1 MTDAPR
7 YRTLH
12 DYLRVLRERRVL
24 ILLTTIVFGVAAY
37 VYFSGQDKVYEAE
50 ASLSFQDPILDEN
63 TLGGDSISRRPAQF
77 ESAIGAAVVAG
88 PEVARRVR
96 DELGLNMSLKDVRDL
111 VTARRE
117 ATTDLVV
124 VTVEDGDPRR
134 AAELANTFANETVE
148 LRTAEE
154 RAKFRRAA
162 RTLRRRLA
170 REERLSQSNLGQ
182 ILFGERIA
190 TVQALA
196 GFAEPVALAEE
207 ASIPADPI
215 SPQVS
220 RNTIFG
226 ALIGLTVGI
235 MLAFLLDALDRRLR
249 GVQQIQ
255 SELDLPLL
263 ATVPEDAL
271 AGASPF
277 EASSRTEWQT
287 KLEAFRIIRR
297 NLDFAAG
304 KPVRS
309 VAVTSAAPE
318 EGKSSVAVALAWAYV
333 ATGRRTLL
341 VDCDLRRGELHKRLG
356 IPPTPGLTD
365 FLAGRAPISDI
376 MHAVPWRPPSE
387 NGKGRGNGQ
396 GETELALTC
405 IPAGTAIEGPA
416 EALESAAFKDFLA
429 VTSRSF
435 DRVVID
441 TSPLLAVADTLEL
454 LEGVEGIIVCVR
466 ASRTTRE
473 QAGALRSVLANF
485 PHLARGLVVT
495 GVSPRDQ
502 PAYGYYTRRE
512 SDTAQV

>member
-12 DYLRVLRERRVL
+12 DYLRVLRERRLL
-24 ILLTTIVFGVAAY
+24 ILISTLAFGVAAY
-37 VYFSGQDKVYEAE
+37 LVFSSQEKVYEAE
-50 ASLSFQDPILDEN
+50 ASLSFKDPILDEN
-63 TLGGDSISRRPAQF
+63 TLGGDSISRRPPQF
-77 ESAIGAAVVAG
+77 ESAIGAATVAG
-88 PEVARRVR
+88 PEVAERVR
-96 DELGLNMSLKDVRDL
+96 DALDLNMSVKQVRDL

-124 VTVEDGDPRR
+124 VTVQDESPER
-134 AAELANTFANETVE
+134 ARELANAFAEQTVK
-148 LRTAEE
+148 LRTAED
-154 RAKFRRAA
+154 RAEFRRAA
-162 RTLRRRLA
+162 RTLRRRFERQKRLA
-170 REERLSQSNLGQ
+170 DSALGQ

-196 GFAEPVALAEE
+196 GFAEPAAIAEE
-207 ASIPADPI
+207 ATVPSSPV
-215 SPQVS
+215 SPQVT

-226 ALIGLTVGI
+226 TLIGLTFGI
-235 MLAFLLDALDRRLR
+235 LAAFLRDALDRRLR

-277 EASSRTEWQT
+277 EASSRAEWQA

-304 KPVRS
+304 KSVRS

-318 EGKSSVAVALAWAYV
+318 EGKSSVAVALAWAYL

-341 VDCDLRRGELHKRLG
+341 IDCDLRRGELHERLG
-356 IPPTPGLTD
+356 IPATPGLTD
-365 FLAGRAPISDI
+365 FLAGRAPVSDI
-376 MHAVPWRPPSE
+376 LHTVPWTPSSE
-387 NGKGRGNGQ
+387 NGRS
-396 GETELALTC
+396 GEGDGVAGEMTLTC
-405 IPAGTAIEGPA
+405 IPAGTPSDGPA

-454 LEGVEGIIVCVR
+454 LDDVEGAVVCVR

-473 QAGALRSVLANF
+473 QASAVRSVLANF
-485 PHLARGLVVT
+485 PHIARGLVVT
-495 GVSPRDQ
+495 GTSPRDQ
-502 PAYGYYTRRE
+502 PAYGYYARRE
-512 SDTAQV
+512 QDTAKL